1 MQNLPR
7 LSLYRAMDFYSNPY
21 KTCRQMDFEG
31 CASKCSWTAGPM
43 DEKFTAILEY
53 ANTLME
59 LIDMILLPFVDILLH
74 LGDGESFYFY
84 FYLKS
89 LS

>member
-1 MQNLPR
+1 MQNLLR

-21 KTCRQMDFEG
+21 KTCRQMVFEG

-53 ANTLME
+53 DKHPYGINRY
-59 LIDMILLPFVDILLH
+59 DFVAFCRHSIA
-74 LGDGESFYFY
+74 SR
-84 FYLKS
+84 
-89 LS
+89 